1 MTRATSLP
9 PSMKLPAAPYE
20 VVQPQY
26 KLSGEC
32 QDSCQMTFKENEQYL
47 KKNKTIKRHER
58 TLFVTILCLQPRP
71 LLLTCQVCVLPLA
84 TSYLA
89 CVLHESMEK
98 TQDLGYILIVSPKPT
113 KPVSIAFFTARCQFG
128 MEAQP
133 ASHNYLLFFA
143 FADIAEATSKWRT
156 AMQWIAA
163 TKPAPKRLS
172 SHRCTAKTQVL
183 YWLDN
188 RWFHVC
194 WGNLF
199 LCD

>member
-1 MTRATSLP
+1 
-9 PSMKLPAAPYE
+9 
-20 VVQPQY
+20 
-26 KLSGEC
+26 
-32 QDSCQMTFKENEQYL
+32 
-47 KKNKTIKRHER
+47 
-58 TLFVTILCLQPRP
+58 
-71 LLLTCQVCVLPLA
+71 
-84 TSYLA
+84 
-89 CVLHESMEK
+89 MEK

-183 YWLDN
+183 CWLDN

-199 LCD
+199 LWWLIPLMLPEPCRMPILLMGDDDPKNYLSLRTWVPCCIEKKQAILIFGARERSCHGT